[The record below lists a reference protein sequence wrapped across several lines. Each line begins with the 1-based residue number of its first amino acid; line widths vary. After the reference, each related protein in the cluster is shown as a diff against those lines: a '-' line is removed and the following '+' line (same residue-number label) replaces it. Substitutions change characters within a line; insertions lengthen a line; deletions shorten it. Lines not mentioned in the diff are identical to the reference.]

1 MTDDQD
7 RYDEDD
13 DPFDHGGCYMPHVR
27 NGEYYDCDDQP
38 L

>member
-7 RYDEDD
+7 QPAEDD
-13 DPFDHGGCYMPHVR
+13 TPFDHGGCYMPHIR
-27 NGEYYDCDDQP
+27 NGEYYDCDGRP